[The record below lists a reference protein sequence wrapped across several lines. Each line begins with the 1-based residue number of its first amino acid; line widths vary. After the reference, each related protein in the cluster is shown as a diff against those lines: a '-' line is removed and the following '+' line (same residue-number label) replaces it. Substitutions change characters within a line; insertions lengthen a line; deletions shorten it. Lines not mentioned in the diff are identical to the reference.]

1 MALFGKKKPK
11 VNREGLEVV
20 MAVTAFAIARL
31 KALGIDADVKAG
43 TDGFQ
48 TELVDTEGRDYE
60 LTDLFSRVKAL
71 PAAAINPIVVEYI
84 DALVDA
90 MGGPSS
96 AELTDE
102 QLLERIRVR
111 LQPEAIAQE
120 PGFGYA
126 RPVARGLVAVLCIDH
141 PATIEYVTDDFLV
154 GRNLVQLFNAGFVN
168 VMAEPIEH
176 TSQPVANVT
185 RIMGDLFTATKAL
198 GMSQLIGSVLP
209 AAPHGVLFTVPHRQV
224 LYAHAVSGPL
234 TVQAIDDLGVL
245 LRGNIG
251 EDAPGGPLG
260 TFIYYWRDSVIDVVA
275 GFNAEG
281 TLQVDGSGRFGTRL
295 QELIAGQ

>member
-31 KALGIDADVKAG
+31 KALDIDADVKPG
-43 TDGFQ
+43 TSGFQ

-60 LTDLFSRVKAL
+60 LSGLFAQVRTL
-71 PAAAINPIVVEYI
+71 PVAGINPIVVEHI

-90 MGGPSS
+90 MGGPATS
-96 AELTDE
+96 ELTEE

-111 LQPEAIAQE
+111 LQPEAIAQQ
-120 PGFGYA
+120 PGFSYA

-141 PATIEYVTDDFLV
+141 PATIEYVDDGFLE
-154 GRNLVQLFNAGFVN
+154 GRNVVTLFNAGFVN
-168 VMAEPIEH
+168 VMAEPIEQV
-176 TSQPVANVT
+176 SQPMPNVT
-185 RIMGDLFTATKAL
+185 RIVGDLFTATKAL
-198 GMSQLIGSVLP
+198 GMSQLVGSVLP
-209 AAPHGVLFTVPHRQV
+209 VAPHGVLFAVPHRQV
-224 LYAHAVSGPL
+224 LFAHVVTGPL

-245 LRGNIG
+245 LRANLG

-260 TFIYYWRDSVIDVVA
+260 AFIYYWRDSVIDVVA

-295 QELIAGQ
+295 QELIA